1 MEKVMF
7 KLRNLVLIAAIV
19 TLTGCGAFTE
29 AVVAVPGTVV
39 DTVGS
44 VGSAT
49 WNLLTGWIPGVGVD
63 EAVTVIET
71 APVVVTTPI
80 E

>member
-1 MEKVMF
+1 MF

-19 TLTGCGAFTE
+19 TLSGCSAFTE

-49 WNLLTGWIPGVGVD
+49 
-63 EAVTVIET
+63 
-71 APVVVTTPI
+71 
-80 E
+80 

>member
-1 MEKVMF
+1 
-7 KLRNLVLIAAIV
+7 VLGAAIV
-19 TLTGCGAFTE
+19 ALSGCSAFTE

-49 WNLLTGWIPGVGVD
+49 WNLLTGWIPGVGGEEVVAT
-63 EAVTVIET
+63 E
-71 APVVVTTPI
+71 VVTTVV

>member
-1 MEKVMF
+1 MF
-7 KLRNLVLIAAIV
+7 KLRNLVLIVAIV
-19 TLTGCGAFTE
+19 TLSGCSAFTE

-49 WNLLTGWIPGVGVD
+49 WNLLTGWIPGVGGEEVVAT
-63 EAVTVIET
+63 E
-71 APVVVTTPI
+71 VVTTVV

>member
-1 MEKVMF
+1 MF

-19 TLTGCGAFTE
+19 TLTGCSAFTE
-29 AVVAVPGTVV
+29 AVIAVPGTVV

-49 WNLLTGWIPGVGVD
+49 WNLLTGWIPGVGGEEVVAT
-63 EAVTVIET
+63 E
-71 APVVVTTPI
+71 VVTSVV
-80 E
+80 ESNG